1 MIKDLEESCEMSKSL
16 EVDSLQQLCTQYSY
30 QAYNFL
36 SEISSNKEHVMKI
49 IDQPKNSY
57 RSKRGLINLVG
68 RVANVLFG
76 VCDDTDAEYFY
87 SKIRDLES
95 SNSRISKSSDA
106 QIQIMQ
112 SIISNVNSSLL
123 EINKNEINLTDKY
136 NFLLHEM
143 QTEKAAIGTL
153 NFKTALEER
162 ISLLNII
169 LTQYAFETGNLLNII
184 NMALQGFVHSS
195 ILDTNT
201 FKNQLKNI
209 KAQLPIGEGIP
220 IDLDN
225 SGISEL
231 LRLITTNIVYIE
243 NVLIFVIEI
252 PLVNSYEFILY
263 KNIPLPVNI
272 YGNDYVMIAPKSD
285 YIAID
290 KSRLYYLELSEI
302 QISKCKQ
309 MMNMLLCTYD
319 QQLHHL
325 DESCELTVFRKPGI
339 LPNSCNLK
347 NVNFNFSIWHRLD
360 NTNSWIYVTI
370 RDNII
375 IKCKNNSETIVVSI
389 NGTGILDLDNQCEA
403 NTDDGTLL
411 IAKRKITTKMY
422 KDFIPQ
428 LDTSINWKT
437 KLDITNII
445 LNNSII
451 PNKDK
456 HLKNA
461 TSFASYTSPN
471 VQNEIITI
479 CGNLIQENI
488 LKNIR
493 NAKYFSIL
501 VDETKDVSRLEQMSF
516 CVRYVDGV
524 SNCIMEDFLEFS
536 IVHDMT
542 GKGLSTSILQLLEKF
557 GLEKKFLVGQEVVPH
572 TFYVHCASHSLNLA
586 VGSSCKIVSIRNC
599 IGTVSSV
606 IIFFR
611 ALLQRTKTLIECINE
626 YVPQSRTKTLIKK
639 CKTRWVDRHESLIRF
654 KLHKAIYYAL
664 KKLEECSNIETSR
677 TAFQLSISI
686 NNSVFIIALHVIK
699 KFFSLT
705 LPLSIALQKVNIDL
719 SYCYERVTD
728 VCQIFKEIRENGDD
742 EFKQIFS
749 NSEESMLEGII
760 EVPRTVGRQ
769 TARNNIPSD
778 SSKQY

>member
-16 EVDSLQQLCTQYSY
+16 EVDSLQQLCTQYNY

-123 EINKNEINLTDKY
+123 EINKNEINLADKY

-201 FKNQLKNI
+201 FKNQLKDI

-252 PLVNSYEFILY
+252 PLVNGYEFILY

-272 YGNDYVMIAPKSD
+272 YGNDYVIIAPKSD

-325 DESCELTVFRKPGI
+325 DESCELTIFRKPGI

-347 NVNFNFSIWHRLD
+347 NVNFNFSIWHCPAVSIYGTQIPNSQTVKYLGLTLDRRLTWAQHTKLKRLNLNSRFRLLKSFINN
-360 NTNSWIYVTI
+360 NTHTNLNTKLIIYKSL
-370 RDNII
+370 
-375 IKCKNNSETIVVSI
+375 IKPVWTYGIQLWETTVVSI

-437 KLDITNII
+437 KLDITNTI

-451 PNKDK
+451 PDK
-456 HLKNA
+456 AAFKMFLDLDVKICLQKSGRCLKRCKISVMFSIKILFIN
-461 TSFASYTSPN
+461 YTSDT
-471 VQNEIITI
+471 QRHFIEGFTRA
-479 CGNLIQENI
+479 G
-488 LKNIR
+488 
-493 NAKYFSIL
+493 A
-501 VDETKDVSRLEQMSF
+501 
-516 CVRYVDGV
+516 DGV
-524 SNCIMEDFLEFS
+524 QLWNT
-536 IVHDMT
+536 HDVGQT
-542 GKGLSTSILQLLEKF
+542 IILIDGVGLSKGLGTLYNLCKVQECSSSSNYLYARKQCNLPIYLLIISLIGDSAATVNPIDSHGRCTF
-557 GLEKKFLVGQEVVPH
+557 WRVTFCRISDYDDGLL
-572 TFYVHCASHSLNLA
+572 SLFRGFISA
-586 VGSSCKIVSIRNC
+586 VGWLFEERCLWSAIYEHRTQHIAKRKISNLSLLFAQVCVIRVHL
-599 IGTVSSV
+599 TSWVHSFSHYPASPV
-606 IIFFR
+606 
-611 ALLQRTKTLIECINE
+611 KTLLSRRVRTVDTTTGLGVRHQQVCRT
-626 YVPQSRTKTLIKK
+626 VPSS
-639 CKTRWVDRHESLIRF
+639 DGF
-654 KLHKAIYYAL
+654 YA
-664 KKLEECSNIETSR
+664 
-677 TAFQLSISI
+677 QLS
-686 NNSVFIIALHVIK
+686 HMCYC
-699 KFFSLT
+699 FF
-705 LPLSIALQKVNIDL
+705 
-719 SYCYERVTD
+719 
-728 VCQIFKEIRENGDD
+728 
-742 EFKQIFS
+742 
-749 NSEESMLEGII
+749 
-760 EVPRTVGRQ
+760 
-769 TARNNIPSD
+769 
-778 SSKQY
+778 

>member
-123 EINKNEINLTDKY
+123 EINKNEINLADKY

-201 FKNQLKNI
+201 FKNQLKDI

-451 PNKDK
+451 PNKEY
-456 HLKNA
+456 A
-461 TSFASYTSPN
+461 TRIRNLVQAISEGSTQGKSTSDALA
-471 VQNEIITI
+471 VKT
-479 CGNLIQENI
+479 
-488 LKNIR
+488 NIR
-493 NAKYFSIL
+493 
-501 VDETKDVSRLEQMSF
+501 EQ
-516 CVRYVDGV
+516 
-524 SNCIMEDFLEFS
+524 
-536 IVHDMT
+536 
-542 GKGLSTSILQLLEKF
+542 
-557 GLEKKFLVGQEVVPH
+557 
-572 TFYVHCASHSLNLA
+572 
-586 VGSSCKIVSIRNC
+586 
-599 IGTVSSV
+599 
-606 IIFFR
+606 
-611 ALLQRTKTLIECINE
+611 ALL
-626 YVPQSRTKTLIKK
+626 
-639 CKTRWVDRHESLIRF
+639 
-654 KLHKAIYYAL
+654 
-664 KKLEECSNIETSR
+664 
-677 TAFQLSISI
+677 
-686 NNSVFIIALHVIK
+686 VF
-699 KFFSLT
+699 
-705 LPLSIALQKVNIDL
+705 
-719 SYCYERVTD
+719 
-728 VCQIFKEIRENGDD
+728 
-742 EFKQIFS
+742 
-749 NSEESMLEGII
+749 LEGINDKIKVMVKSKNPSTLEQAIQIAII
-760 EVPRTVGRQ
+760 EDKNITHLMKCRELASITMCPETQPLRIGSAGLPCEVELFMKPTVVPATCAVKYLELTRSIYHKLKYHNKWIYIINTLDDVAVTCDQ
-769 TARNNIPSD
+769 SDNTKNI
-778 SSKQY
+778 QLRA

>member
-123 EINKNEINLTDKY
+123 EINKNEINLADKY

-201 FKNQLKNI
+201 FKNQLKDI

-451 PNKDK
+451 PNKGALYSPP
-456 HLKNA
+456 HHNISNA
-461 TSFASYTSPN
+461 TFTDYFNTIKNNFIIGGDYNAKHNAWGCRTNNPRGIVLYNFVNANNFNVLAPPGPTYWPSSPAKN
-471 VQNEIITI
+471 PDILDIFETKIPS
-479 CGNLIQENI
+479 NLHCLTKNI
-488 LKNIR
+488 L
-493 NAKYFSIL
+493 
-501 VDETKDVSRLEQMSF
+501 E
-516 CVRYVDGV
+516 
-524 SNCIMEDFLEFS
+524 
-536 IVHDMT
+536 
-542 GKGLSTSILQLLEKF
+542 
-557 GLEKKFLVGQEVVPH
+557 
-572 TFYVHCASHSLNLA
+572 LN
-586 VGSSCKIVSIRNC
+586 SDH
-599 IGTVSSV
+599 SSV
-606 IIFFR
+606 ILNVSATVFARVEPPRLFSPLTDRLEFQNIINQRIGLKIKLKSNYDIDEAVNNLTMLIQSATWEATKPNKTHDSKNNYPIVSDQIRCLIVEKRR
-611 ALLQRTKTLIECINE
+611 ARAKYQVTRLPSHKTAYNKLANLL
-626 YVPQSRTKTLIKK
+626 KK
-639 CKTRWVDRHESLIRF
+639 VLAKYKSYEF
-654 KLHKAIYYAL
+654 EQKLHSLSVIDGSLWRETKRLL
-664 KKLEECSNIETSR
+664 KYK
-677 TAFQLSISI
+677 TASP
-686 NNSVFIIALHVIK
+686 H
-699 KFFSLT
+699 
-705 LPLSIALQKVNIDL
+705 
-719 SYCYERVTD
+719 C
-728 VCQIFKEIRENGDD
+728 
-742 EFKQIFS
+742 
-749 NSEESMLEGII
+749 
-760 EVPRTVGRQ
+760 
-769 TARNNIPSD
+769 
-778 SSKQY
+778 

>member
-123 EINKNEINLTDKY
+123 EINKNEINLADKY

-201 FKNQLKNI
+201 FKNQLKDI

-451 PNKDK
+451 PNKE
-456 HLKNA
+456 N
-461 TSFASYTSPN
+461 TSIETELPSESAD
-471 VQNEIITI
+471 
-479 CGNLIQENI
+479 ENI
-488 LKNIR
+488 LKKPFDTVDDSTGDQDQETPDTSESTFAVD
-493 NAKYFSIL
+493 NA
-501 VDETKDVSRLEQMSF
+501 VDNENSQESEWSDGAEEKSEINTTKVSRCTFAVVEEAELLLLLIPYT
-516 CVRYVDGV
+516 CP
-524 SNCIMEDFLEFS
+524 SN
-536 IVHDMT
+536 
-542 GKGLSTSILQLLEKF
+542 
-557 GLEKKFLVGQEVVPH
+557 P
-572 TFYVHCASHSLNLA
+572 
-586 VGSSCKIVSIRNC
+586 
-599 IGTVSSV
+599 
-606 IIFFR
+606 
-611 ALLQRTKTLIECINE
+611 
-626 YVPQSRTKTLIKK
+626 
-639 CKTRWVDRHESLIRF
+639 
-654 KLHKAIYYAL
+654 
-664 KKLEECSNIETSR
+664 
-677 TAFQLSISI
+677 
-686 NNSVFIIALHVIK
+686 
-699 KFFSLT
+699 
-705 LPLSIALQKVNIDL
+705 
-719 SYCYERVTD
+719 
-728 VCQIFKEIRENGDD
+728 
-742 EFKQIFS
+742 
-749 NSEESMLEGII
+749 
-760 EVPRTVGRQ
+760 
-769 TARNNIPSD
+769 IPCEL
-778 SSKQY
+778 

>member
-123 EINKNEINLTDKY
+123 EINKNEINLADKY

-201 FKNQLKNI
+201 FKSQLKDI

-451 PNKDK
+451 PNKDLNDK
-456 HLKNA
+456 NTILKPTNVMA
-461 TSFASYTSPN
+461 NNKQTILSLETAIKLVPQFNGENPQDVYPFFSACDFVIKTVDEECRPILLQAILTKLAGKAFA
-471 VQNEIITI
+471 ITQHREVKSWDSLRELLTVTF
-479 CGNLIQENI
+479 CAKRTPGYLQLELSTTRFKSGETIQEYSSRVEKLLHELCNVSTS
-488 LKNIR
+488 KR
-493 NAKYFSIL
+493 TKTEAKA
-501 VDETKDVSRLEQMSF
+501 
-516 CVRYVDGV
+516 
-524 SNCIMEDFLEFS
+524 
-536 IVHDMT
+536 VHDYIKET
-542 GKGLSTSILQLLEKF
+542 TLTTYIEGL
-557 GLEKKFLVGQEVVPH
+557 PD
-572 TFYVHCASHSLNLA
+572 
-586 VGSSCKIVSIRNC
+586 SIRN
-599 IGTVSSV
+599 IIKSRNPSNLEDAMKVS
-606 IIFFR
+606 
-611 ALLQRTKTLIECINE
+611 
-626 YVPQSRTKTLIKK
+626 
-639 CKTRWVDRHESLIRF
+639 
-654 KLHKAIYYAL
+654 
-664 KKLEECSNIETSR
+664 LEEEKIFLSNKETRRLFQNKSNANSTNKYCKNCQKSNHNTNECRYANRSIDTGQNNKQKNSNTKQETCAYCKKSGHTIDKCYKKKGADERKNNQQEGDKGNQQNHSGNGSGPNASGSR
-677 TAFQLSISI
+677 PVKDLK
-686 NNSVFIIALHVIK
+686 IIA
-699 KFFSLT
+699 
-705 LPLSIALQKVNIDL
+705 
-719 SYCYERVTD
+719 
-728 VCQIFKEIRENGDD
+728 
-742 EFKQIFS
+742 
-749 NSEESMLEGII
+749 
-760 EVPRTVGRQ
+760 Q
-769 TARNNIPSD
+769 T
-778 SSKQY
+778 Q

>member
-123 EINKNEINLTDKY
+123 EINKNEINLADKY

-201 FKNQLKNI
+201 FKNQLKDI

-451 PNKDK
+451 PNK
-456 HLKNA
+456 
-461 TSFASYTSPN
+461 
-471 VQNEIITI
+471 
-479 CGNLIQENI
+479 
-488 LKNIR
+488 
-493 NAKYFSIL
+493 
-501 VDETKDVSRLEQMSF
+501 VSKT
-516 CVRYVDGV
+516 VI
-524 SNCIMEDFLEFS
+524 SNSNSKSVEFEDNSSQIE
-536 IVHDMT
+536 
-542 GKGLSTSILQLLEKF
+542 STSTQVTVATAEGSFSKLKIIKNYLRNSCGQNRLTNIAILNIEQKQTSEL
-557 GLEKKFLVGQEVVPH
+557 
-572 TFYVHCASHSLNLA
+572 
-586 VGSSCKIVSIRNC
+586 KID
-599 IGTVSSV
+599 
-606 IIFFR
+606 
-611 ALLQRTKTLIECINE
+611 K
-626 YVPQSRTKTLIKK
+626 LIK
-639 CKTRWVDRHESLIRF
+639 DL
-654 KLHKAIYYAL
+654 
-664 KKLEECSNIETSR
+664 SNIKAR
-677 TAFQLSISI
+677 
-686 NNSVFIIALHVIK
+686 K
-699 KFFSLT
+699 MKF
-705 LPLSIALQKVNIDL
+705 V
-719 SYCYERVTD
+719 
-728 VCQIFKEIRENGDD
+728 
-742 EFKQIFS
+742 
-749 NSEESMLEGII
+749 
-760 EVPRTVGRQ
+760 
-769 TARNNIPSD
+769 
-778 SSKQY
+778 

>member
-123 EINKNEINLTDKY
+123 EINKNEINLADKY

-201 FKNQLKNI
+201 FKNQLKDI

-451 PNKDK
+451 PNKGALYSPP
-456 HLKNA
+456 HHNISNA
-461 TSFASYTSPN
+461 TFTDYFNTIKNNFIIGGDYNAKHNAWGCRTNNPRGIVLYNFVNANNFNVLAPPGPTYWPSSPAKN
-471 VQNEIITI
+471 PDILDIFETKIPS
-479 CGNLIQENI
+479 NLHCLTKNI
-488 LKNIR
+488 L
-493 NAKYFSIL
+493 
-501 VDETKDVSRLEQMSF
+501 E
-516 CVRYVDGV
+516 
-524 SNCIMEDFLEFS
+524 
-536 IVHDMT
+536 
-542 GKGLSTSILQLLEKF
+542 
-557 GLEKKFLVGQEVVPH
+557 
-572 TFYVHCASHSLNLA
+572 LN
-586 VGSSCKIVSIRNC
+586 SDH
-599 IGTVSSV
+599 SSV
-606 IIFFR
+606 ILNVSATVFARVEPPRLFSPLTDRLEFQNIINQRIDLKIKLKSNYDIDEAVNNLTMLIQSATWEATKPNKTHDSKNNYPIVSDQIRCLIVEKRR
-611 ALLQRTKTLIECINE
+611 ARAKYQVTRLPSHKTAYNKLANLL
-626 YVPQSRTKTLIKK
+626 KK
-639 CKTRWVDRHESLIRF
+639 VLAKYKSYEF
-654 KLHKAIYYAL
+654 EQKLHSLSVIDGSLWRETKRLL
-664 KKLEECSNIETSR
+664 KYK
-677 TAFQLSISI
+677 TASP
-686 NNSVFIIALHVIK
+686 H
-699 KFFSLT
+699 
-705 LPLSIALQKVNIDL
+705 
-719 SYCYERVTD
+719 C
-728 VCQIFKEIRENGDD
+728 
-742 EFKQIFS
+742 
-749 NSEESMLEGII
+749 
-760 EVPRTVGRQ
+760 
-769 TARNNIPSD
+769 
-778 SSKQY
+778 